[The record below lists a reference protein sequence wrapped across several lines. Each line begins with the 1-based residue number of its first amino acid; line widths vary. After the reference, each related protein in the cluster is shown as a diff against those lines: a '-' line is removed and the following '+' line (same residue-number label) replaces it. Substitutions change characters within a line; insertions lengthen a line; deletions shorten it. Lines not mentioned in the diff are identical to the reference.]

1 MQIFLMRQR
10 LLGLLTFNLN
20 TLSLGRVTAWAWG
33 LVLGSVSPFA
43 LAQSTPRPAPTQDMG
58 QIEIKSNRDN
68 DTEVR
73 RESTAAKIVIGREEI
88 DKQGD
93 ASLGEVLK
101 RLPGVTIQGT
111 PGRGGAIRMRGLGSG
126 YTQIL
131 LDGQRV
137 PPGFS
142 IDSLTPEQV
151 EKIEI
156 LRAPTAETGARAIAG
171 TINIVLREGQKAN
184 PDDFKLGT
192 SVEHGQVSKQVNWVH
207 NLQTE
212 GLNGTLTLSAFDSWK
227 PDDVI
232 NRTVAEVPTNPAAKT
247 DKTSETVSVGHRQ
260 GVHANARFQWRGEQ
274 GTSLVLMPFLIYSD
288 YTNQGRTDLRQ
299 TDAVGAV
306 TTDSANLA
314 TQSRY
319 VMTRLNGQFNRRLTA
334 DDLMEVKF
342 GLGRSTYDY
351 QFTQTGGMTGLLP
364 TLAQT
369 QDFTDI
375 SNNLSAKLT
384 QILKNGHQMVSGLE
398 MEGVKRN
405 EMGTTSVTDDSGDLR
420 ARTQRFAIYSQD
432 EWKFNAQWSAHAG
445 LRYENIETSGT
456 SSEGTRRNSSAVW
469 SPLLHALWKPVP
481 SSRDQIR
488 MSLTRSYKTPTLFN
502 LVALPSLSREANSPT
517 RTDRVGNPDLRPEL
531 ATGIDLA
538 AERYFEGGG
547 LVSANL
553 FHRNITDLIRY
564 TISQVSNPSWAPGQT
579 RWVSSPH
586 NVGDAVTQGLE
597 LEAKFRLNQW
607 WPEALPVDIRSNM
620 SFFRS
625 RVKDVPGPNNR
636 LDQQPD
642 MTANLGADYRLR
654 SAPFTLGGNINYN
667 PDYDTRRSDNQWAYQ
682 GAKKVVDVYGL
693 WRYSA
698 ATALRL
704 TVSNLTPS
712 DYITGSTYVGNGV
725 SETARTTNRNWQN
738 VTLRL
743 EMKI

>member
-1 MQIFLMRQR
+1 MQRFLTLRR
-10 LLGLLTFNLN
+10 PIGLSPFPLSVCAHACGLALGL
-20 TLSLGRVTAWAWG
+20 
-33 LVLGSVSPFA
+33 SVSASA
-43 LAQSTPRPAPTQDMG
+43 LAQAQATPAASPVQDMG

-68 DTEVR
+68 DTAVR

-88 DKQGD
+88 EKQGD

-142 IDSLTPEQV
+142 VDSLTPEQV

-184 PDDFKLGT
+184 PDDFKVGT
-192 SVEHGQVSKQVNWVH
+192 SVEHGQVSEQVNWVH

-212 GLNGTLTLSAFDSWK
+212 GMNGTLTLSAFDNRK
-227 PDDVI
+227 PDETI
-232 NRTVAEVPTNPAAKT
+232 THTVAQTQASGSTPASST
-247 DKTSETVSVGHRQ
+247 DRSSETHTVSHRQ
-260 GVHANARFQWRGEQ
+260 GLHANARLQWRGEQ

-288 YTNQGRTDLRQ
+288 YTNQGHTDLRQ
-299 TDAVGAV
+299 TDAAGSV
-306 TTDSANLA
+306 TRDSATLA

-319 VMTRLNGQFNRRLTA
+319 VMTRLNGQFNRRLSA

-342 GLGRSTYDY
+342 GLGRSTYKY
-351 QFTQTGGMTGLLP
+351 QFTQTGGTSGLLP
-364 TLAQT
+364 NRAQT
-369 QDFTDI
+369 QDFTDL
-375 SNNLSAKLT
+375 SNNLSGKLT
-384 QILKNGHQMVSGLE
+384 QVLQNGHQLVSGLE
-398 MEGVKRN
+398 LEGVNRDEN
-405 EMGTTSVTDDSGDLR
+405 GTTSVTDDSGNLK
-420 ARTQRFAIYSQD
+420 ASTQRYAVYSQD
-432 EWKFNAQWSAHAG
+432 EWKLNAQWSAHAG
-445 LRYENIETSGT
+445 LRYENIVTSGT
-456 SSEGTRRNSSAVW
+456 SSDGVRRNTSAVW

-481 SSRDQIR
+481 GSRDQIR
-488 MSLTRSYKTPTLFN
+488 MSLTRSYKTPTLYN
-502 LVALPSLSREANSPT
+502 LVALRSFSVEGNSPT

-538 AERYFEGGG
+538 AERYLEGGG

-564 TISQVSNPSWAPGQT
+564 TISYDNTS

-597 LEAKFRLNQW
+597 LEAKFRLNQL
-607 WPEALPVDIRSNM
+607 WPEALPVDIRSNV

-667 PDYDTRRSDNQWAYQ
+667 PDYDTRRSENQWAYQ

-712 DYITGSTYVGNGV
+712 DYITGTTYVGNGV